1 MELIYVKKILK
12 NKYILIIFSL
22 ILIALSSFLSIII
35 YKNYNKKLDIQLS
48 NQIWA
53 TYDDSITII
62 KNNMSSITEP
72 NESFEWWTLK
82 DFDIEDDDYETVLN
96 LLVADV
102 RSCYL
107 EYNQSEEYFS
117 NPILEYKDK
126 RYITSNELEKL
137 NLDMYNELNQGCLK
151 RFERYNALLISN
163 DEYLRNNVL
172 SKTNK
177 IFRIKPIEIF
187 NNKNATYNE
196 LLLRKIIEVHYIE
209 DISEFLVEEY
219 NRLK

>member
-1 MELIYVKKILK
+1 MKKILK
-12 NKYILIIFSL
+12 NKYILIIFTL

-35 YKNYNKKLDIQLS
+35 YKNYNKKIDIQLS
-48 NQIWA
+48 NQIWT

-62 KNNMSSITEP
+62 KYNMSSITEP

-126 RYITSNELEKL
+126 RFITSKELEKL

-163 DEYLRNNVL
+163 DESLRNDVL

-209 DISEFLVEEY
+209 DISEFLIKEY

>member
-1 MELIYVKKILK
+1 MKKILK

-22 ILIALSSFLSIII
+22 ILIVLSSFLSIII
-35 YKNYNKKLDIQLS
+35 YKNYNKKIDIQLS
-48 NQIWA
+48 NQVWT

-62 KNNMSSITEP
+62 RNNMSSITEP
-72 NESFEWWTLK
+72 NESFDWWTLN
-82 DFDIEDDDYETVLN
+82 DFNIEDDDYETVLN

-102 RSCYL
+102 RTCYL

-126 RYITSNELEKL
+126 RYITSKELEKL

-163 DEYLRNNVL
+163 DESLRNNVL